1 MDESLIKKIISVIAI
16 VLSIVLLFKII
27 GLMTSIFFK
36 VLVILIYAIELEG
49 LIRREFSFFKP
60 YYMIEYRDWEVE
72 GDILGWEYSIVDRH
86 NHEVASLSKEVFNLT
101 DTYVIDVKEDDDAL
115 DVLMVVLAIDIDKC
129 RSSK

>member
-1 MDESLIKKIISVIAI
+1 
-16 VLSIVLLFKII
+16 
-27 GLMTSIFFK
+27 
-36 VLVILIYAIELEG
+36 
-49 LIRREFSFFKP
+49 
-60 YYMIEYRDWEVE
+60 MIEYRDWEVE